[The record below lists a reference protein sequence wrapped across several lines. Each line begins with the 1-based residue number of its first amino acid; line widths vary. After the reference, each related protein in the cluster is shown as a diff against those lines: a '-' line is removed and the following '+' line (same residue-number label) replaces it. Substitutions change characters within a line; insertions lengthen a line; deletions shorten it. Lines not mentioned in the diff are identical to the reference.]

1 LTIAALWKR
10 KLQNA
15 AQRILPGPQACAA
28 RSCFFTKPRFAFGFP
43 PLANL
48 PGLRL
53 ETPMLALHYNDQGLI
68 PAIAQQHD
76 TGEVLMMAWMNRE
89 AVDETLRTGRVCYYS
104 RSRRG
109 LWRKGE
115 SSGHTQKLI
124 DMRIDCDADTILLLV
139 DQKGPA
145 CHTKRRS
152 CFFRAVRDEGVV
164 KIAEKMFN
172 PDAVER

>member
-1 LTIAALWKR
+1 
-10 KLQNA
+10 
-15 AQRILPGPQACAA
+15 
-28 RSCFFTKPRFAFGFP
+28 
-43 PLANL
+43 
-48 PGLRL
+48 
-53 ETPMLALHYNDQGLI
+53 MLALHYNDQGLI

>member
-1 LTIAALWKR
+1 
-10 KLQNA
+10 
-15 AQRILPGPQACAA
+15 
-28 RSCFFTKPRFAFGFP
+28 
-43 PLANL
+43 
-48 PGLRL
+48 
-53 ETPMLALHYNDQGLI
+53 MLALRYNDQGLI

-115 SSGHTQKLI
+115 GSGHTQKLI
-124 DMRIDCDADTILLLV
+124 DMRIDCDADTLLLLV

-164 KIAEKMFN
+164 KIAEKMFD
-172 PDAVER
+172 PDTVER